1 MPRHGWGS
9 FTFGT
14 PEMKLKIQILLT
26 DAALFA
32 AFWLQ
37 DRAIELVEKIEDYAK
52 ELSQYDH

>member
-1 MPRHGWGS
+1 M
-9 FTFGT
+9 
-14 PEMKLKIQILLT
+14 LKIKILLT

-52 ELSQYDH
+52 ELSQRGSNSDALD